1 MPDRDIKP
9 YIIEQL
15 KEGRFHLAAI
25 FGNDHPVELEIG
37 IGKGRFL
44 MNEAA
49 RRPDVNF
56 VGIEWASRYYRL
68 AAERAAGKR
77 LSNIRFLRD
86 DAAHTLRE
94 NLPDASL
101 SALHIYFPD
110 PWPKSRHHKRR
121 LIQGPFVL
129 QAARVL
135 KDGARVFLGTDHADY
150 AEQMEREFSDHRDF
164 TLVSRLFGDEAPEGI
179 TNWEQKFRKEGR
191 TIFKFEYLR
200 RARDLAAPAR
210 A

>member
-1 MPDRDIKP
+1 MPERDTKP

-15 KEGRFHLAAI
+15 KEGRFDFAAI

-44 MNEAA
+44 INEAM
-49 RRPDVNF
+49 RRADTNF
-56 VGIEWASRYYRL
+56 VGIEWASRYYRM
-68 AAERAAGKR
+68 AAERAAGR
-77 LSNIRFLRD
+77 HLANIRFLRD
-86 DAAHTLRE
+86 DAAHTVNV

-110 PWPKSRHHKRR
+110 PWPKTKHNKRR
-121 LIQGPFVL
+121 LIQAPFVA

-135 KDGARVFLGTDHADY
+135 KDGCRVFLATDHEDY
-150 AEQMEREFSDHRDF
+150 AQQMEREFSDSRDF
-164 TLVSRLFGDEAPEGI
+164 TLASRLIGPDAPEGI

-191 TIFKFEYLR
+191 TMFKFEYVR
-200 RARDLAAPAR
+200 KVR
-210 A
+210 